1 MSERKNGS
9 LGLILC
15 ALLSSVVL
23 SQINSGM
30 VNVALNT
37 IMESL
42 NTDVDKVTWVVTIYL
57 LGYTVFMP
65 IYGRLGDMFGHRRMF
80 LIGVSLFV
88 TGSMLCYLSHSFGF
102 LIFSRLVQASGSA
115 SFTPMSLAIIA
126 NTFPNE
132 KKGQAIGFWGA
143 SIGVG
148 AAIGPTIGG
157 FLIDFGG
164 WNAIFLV
171 GVLAGLTV
179 IVFAFNIIPKVKIP
193 PMEKGLDV
201 FGAAFLTASL
211 TALLLFLTLGKN
223 VGWLNSSSMVSL
235 LVIHIAALVIFIYW
249 ERRVLSPLV
258 DLSLIVD
265 RGFLSVVMVSFIQM
279 FTQISSSILLP
290 LYLLRIAGV
299 NPTTAGF
306 VILFQPAV
314 TSISSPFAGKMVDKY
329 GTRRPVSIGVVSVI
343 FSMLGLSIIGEGTS
357 IFYVA
362 AVTSLFGFGCGFC
375 ASPLAAAST
384 SSTPDEKVGSAIG
397 LYNMFRYLGSVFGST
412 VTGVILKTGI
422 ERYLALGH
430 HHPESKAVTNIYLLL
445 AILNV
450 FSLILSRS
458 FGKKKRP

>member
-1 MSERKNGS
+1 MSKGKSSS

-65 IYGRLGDMFGHRRMF
+65 IYGRLGDMFGHRQMF
-80 LIGVSLFV
+80 LVGVSLFAA
-88 TGSMLCYLSHSFGF
+88 GSLLCYLSNSFGF

-126 NTFPNE
+126 NTFPDE
-132 KKGQAIGFWGA
+132 KKGQAVGFWGA

-157 FLIDFGG
+157 FLIALGG
-164 WNAIFLV
+164 WNTIFLV
-171 GVLAGLTV
+171 GVFAGLTV
-179 IVFAFNIIPKVKIP
+179 LFFAFNIIPKANIP
-193 PMEKGLDV
+193 PLENGLDV
-201 FGAAFLTASL
+201 LGAVFLTVSL

-223 VGWLNSSSMVSL
+223 IGWLNYPMVL
-235 LVIHIAALVIFIYW
+235 FLVIHIAALVIFIYW
-249 ERRVLSPLV
+249 EQRVLSPLV

-265 RGFLSVVMVSFIQM
+265 RVFLSIVMVSFIQM

-290 LYLLRIAGV
+290 LYLLRIAGI

-306 VILFQPAV
+306 IILFQPAV

-329 GTRRPVSIGVVSVI
+329 GTRYPVSIGLVSVI
-343 FSMLGLSIIGEGTS
+343 VSMLALSIIGEGTS
-357 IFYVA
+357 IFYIA

-375 ASPLAAAST
+375 ASPLATAST
-384 SSTPDEKVGSAIG
+384 SSTPNEKVGSAIG

-412 VTGVILKTGI
+412 ITGVILKTRTD
-422 ERYLALGH
+422 RYLAIGH
-430 HHPESKAVTNIYLLL
+430 HQPEAKAVANIYLLL
-445 AILNV
+445 AIVNV
-450 FSLILSRS
+450 FAFLLSRS
-458 FGKKKRP
+458 FDKKREL